1 MAAGGRCGDAGR
13 ALPAALLL
21 LLLLLLLGAAASP
34 RSSSCHHRPP
44 GRGEVRP
51 GQAGRGQLRGWG
63 WEEDGRGGKEG
74 EAVPTAVLPA
84 AGGVRRAPGRG
95 SPRQEG
101 RGAAAAD

>member
-1 MAAGGRCGDAGR
+1 MAAGGRCGAAGR
-13 ALPAALLL
+13 ALPAA
-21 LLLLLLLGAAASP
+21 LLLLLLGAAASP
-34 RSSSCHHRPP
+34 RSSPCHHRPP

-51 GQAGRGQLRGWG
+51 GREGAAGGLGLGGGRAGR
-63 WEEDGRGGKEG
+63 EG
-74 EAVPTAVLPA
+74 EAAPTAVLPA

>member
-1 MAAGGRCGDAGR
+1 MAAGGRCGAAGR

-21 LLLLLLLGAAASP
+21 LLLGAAASP
-34 RSSSCHHRPP
+34 RASPCQHRPP

-51 GQAGRGQLRGWG
+51 AGFEGGSSG
-63 WEEDGRGGKEG
+63 SGVGRRAGAEG
-74 EAVPTAVLPA
+74 EVAPTAVLPA
-84 AGGVRRAPGRG
+84 AGGVRGAPGRG

>member
-1 MAAGGRCGDAGR
+1 MAAGGRCGAAGR
-13 ALPAALLL
+13 ALPAAL

-51 GQAGRGQLRGWG
+51 GREGAAGGLGLGGGGRAGR
-63 WEEDGRGGKEG
+63 EG
-74 EAVPTAVLPA
+74 EAAPTAVLPA